1 MATSISRP
9 TGALHV
15 TRAGK
20 YWQSTDGEDQ
30 SERGKVLA
38 KSLQCTIPDRADRA
52 MSGSVEMDTELGTPN
67 NILHHQIVN
76 HQQIKYLLSLY
87 NQHQEE

>member
-1 MATSISRP
+1 
-9 TGALHV
+9 
-15 TRAGK
+15 
-20 YWQSTDGEDQ
+20 
-30 SERGKVLA
+30 
-38 KSLQCTIPDRADRA
+38 

-67 NILHHQIVN
+67 NILHLQIVN